1 VDTIAAIMHDV
12 VLVPEGR
19 TDHDW
24 LKLLVRAVELRQ
36 SWAAADESRFGSY
49 IGVVPTHDAAVEATT
64 AALSRLHPRITAV
77 VDGDGPGVGYAQA
90 LAAAVARPAAIIRW
104 PDSWTLEDV
113 VGWILEADQGA
124 AIAALAQS
132 VAPPPATIA
141 ALVARLK
148 SEDRAAYGLKQDQI
162 AYEAVADVI
171 GSTDACCRRA
181 RELLNAM
188 TDVLLGGDNGRF
200 TVAAGQSPHVRIF
213 QP

>member
-1 VDTIAAIMHDV
+1 
-12 VLVPEGR
+12 
-19 TDHDW
+19 
-24 LKLLVRAVELRQ
+24 
-36 SWAAADESRFGSY
+36 
-49 IGVVPTHDAAVEATT
+49 
-64 AALSRLHPRITAV
+64 
-77 VDGDGPGVGYAQA
+77 
-90 LAAAVARPAAIIRW
+90 
-104 PDSWTLEDV
+104 
-113 VGWILEADQGA
+113 LEADQAA
-124 AIAALAQS
+124 AIAAVAQS

-188 TDVLLGGDNGRF
+188 TDVLLGGDNARF
-200 TVAAGQSPHVRIF
+200 TVAAAQSPHIRIF